1 MKFSLSAFVRNLMF
15 TQVLKTS
22 SVVKMQNLTD
32 REISWLAFNQRVLEL
47 AEDKSLPL
55 LERVRFLT
63 IFSSNLDEFYMVRVA
78 SVLRKIEN
86 NISTVN
92 TAGYAPQELLA
103 EISRIAKDLVAH
115 QYRIFEQDLRPA
127 LAQEGI
133 ELVTWKDL
141 KSEEKSHLQ
150 ELFKAR
156 IFPVL
161 TPLAVDPSHPFP
173 YISGLS
179 LNLGVRVINPE
190 TKEKFFARV
199 KVPPILSRLIP
210 TSENSTRFIPLEDL
224 IAQNLDQL
232 FPGMDIVGH
241 LTFRVTRNQD
251 LEIDEDD
258 SEDLLTSLEQELLLR
273 RFGPPVRLEV
283 EENVNQELLT
293 MLMEELEIDPLNVI
307 RCGHPV
313 NLQDL
318 GKIADLN
325 IAALHFSSFNSKT
338 PHLLADID
346 EEDHDVYFSALR
358 QGEILLHHPYD
369 SFTNSVVNFLN
380 HAAADPKVLAI
391 KQTLYRTSGDSPIIA
406 ALIEAAEAGK
416 QVLAVIEIRARFDEQ
431 ANVRW
436 ARKLEAAGVHVVYG
450 LMGLKTHAKLSL
462 VIRDEQSG
470 IHRYAHVG
478 TGNYNPKTARIYEDL
493 GIISADEVLTEDL
506 TKLFNQLSGFAPQST
521 YSRLLVAPKTLR
533 SGLIAKIDREISHAR
548 AGKAAH
554 IRLKLNSILDEEFVA
569 KFYEA
574 SQAGVKVELL
584 VRGICSVQAGVEGFS
599 ENITARSVLGR
610 FLEHS
615 RIFYFLND
623 GDSEYWIGS
632 ADLMH
637 RNLDR
642 RVECLVRIFDPAHVR
657 KLEEI
662 LDIGLSDQTQSWR
675 LAGQRWTRHAVAEDG
690 TRLTDAHSHHLNK
703 NLKGS

>member
-1 MKFSLSAFVRNLMF
+1 MFSLRAFLRNLMF

>member
-1 MKFSLSAFVRNLMF
+1 MFSLRALIRNLLF
-15 TQVLKTS
+15 TQALNTS
-22 SVVKMQNLTD
+22 TVAKVQNLTD

-47 AEDKSLPL
+47 AEDKSIPL

-115 QYRIFEQDLRPA
+115 QYRIFDQDLRPA

-141 KSEEKSHLQ
+141 KSDEKSHLQ
-150 ELFKAR
+150 ELFKSR

-179 LNLGVRVINPE
+179 LNLGVRVINPD

-224 IAQNLDQL
+224 IAKNLDQL

-283 EENVNQELLT
+283 EEDVNQELLT

-318 GKIADLN
+318 SKIADLR
-325 IAALHFSSFNSKT
+325 IPALHFPSFNSKT
-338 PHLLADID
+338 PRALAGID

-369 SFTNSVVNFLN
+369 SFTHSVVDFLN
-380 HAAADPKVLAI
+380 HAAVDPKVLAI
-391 KQTLYRTSGDSPIIA
+391 KQTLYRTSGDSPIVA

-478 TGNYNPKTARIYEDL
+478 TGNYNPKTARTYEDL
-493 GIISADEVLTEDL
+493 GILSADEVLTEDL
-506 TKLFNQLSGFAPQST
+506 AKLFNQLSGFAPQST
-521 YSRLLVAPKTLR
+521 YSRLLVAPKSLR
-533 SGLIAKIDREISHAR
+533 PELLAKIDREIVHAR
-548 AGKAAH
+548 AGKPAH
-554 IRLKLNSILDEEFVA
+554 IRLKLNSILDEEFCA

-574 SQAGVKVELL
+574 SQAGVKIELL
-584 VRGICSVQAGVEGFS
+584 VRGICSVQAGVEGLS
-599 ENITARSVLGR
+599 ENIIARSVLGR

-615 RIFYFLND
+615 RVFYFLND

-642 RVECLVRIFDPAHVR
+642 RVECLVRIFDPTHIR
-657 KLEEI
+657 QLEEI
-662 LDIGLSDQTQSWR
+662 LNIGISDQTQSWR
-675 LAGQRWTRHAVAEDG
+675 LTGQRWTRQAVGEDG
-690 TRLTDAHSHHLNK
+690 TRLLDAHSHHLNK

>member
-1 MKFSLSAFVRNLMF
+1 MFSLRALIRNLLF
-15 TQVLKTS
+15 TQVLNTS

-47 AEDKSLPL
+47 AEDKSIPL

-92 TAGYAPQELLA
+92 SAGFAPQELLA
-103 EISRIAKDLVAH
+103 EISRIVKDLVAH
-115 QYRIFEQDLRPA
+115 QYRIFDQDLRPA

-133 ELVTWKDL
+133 ELVSWKDL
-141 KSEEKSHLQ
+141 KADEKSHLQ
-150 ELFKAR
+150 DLFKSR

-179 LNLGVRVINPE
+179 LNLGVRVINPD

-210 TSENSTRFIPLEDL
+210 TSDNSTRFIPLEDL
-224 IAQNLDQL
+224 IAENLDQL
-232 FPGMDIVGH
+232 FPGMQLGGH

-283 EENVNQELLT
+283 EEGVNQELLT

-307 RCGHPV
+307 RSGHPV

-318 GKIADLN
+318 SKIADLR
-325 IAALHFSSFNSKT
+325 IPALHFPAFNSKT
-338 PHLLADID
+338 PRPLLGID

-369 SFTNSVVNFLN
+369 SFTHSVVDFLN

-391 KQTLYRTSGDSPIIA
+391 KQTLYRTSGDSPIVA

-478 TGNYNPKTARIYEDL
+478 TGNYNPKTARTYEDL
-493 GIISADEVLTEDL
+493 GILSGDEVLTEDL
-506 TKLFNQLSGFAPQST
+506 AKLFNQLSGFAPQST

-533 SGLIAKIDREISHAR
+533 PELLAKMDREISHAR
-548 AGKAAH
+548 AGKPAH
-554 IRLKLNSILDEEFVA
+554 IRLKLNSILDEEFVE

-574 SQAGVKVELL
+574 SRAGVKIELL
-584 VRGICSVQAGVEGFS
+584 VRGICSVQAGIEGLS
-599 ENITARSVLGR
+599 ENIIARSVLGR

-615 RIFYFLND
+615 RVFYFLND
-623 GDSEYWIGS
+623 GDPEYWIGS

-642 RVECLVRIFDPAHVR
+642 RVECLVRIFDPAHVSQ
-657 KLEEI
+657 LEEI
-662 LDIGLSDQTQSWR
+662 LNIGMSDQTQSWR
-675 LAGQRWTRHAVAEDG
+675 LTGQRWTRQAIGEDG
-690 TRLTDAHSHHLNK
+690 TRFLDAHSHHLNK

>member
-1 MKFSLSAFVRNLMF
+1 
-15 TQVLKTS
+15 
-22 SVVKMQNLTD
+22 MQNLTD

-133 ELVTWKDL
+133 ELITWKDL

-150 ELFKAR
+150 ELFKSR

-283 EENVNQELLT
+283 EEDVNQELLT

-325 IAALHFSSFNSKT
+325 IAALHFPSFSSKT
-338 PHLLADID
+338 PHSLVGID

-548 AGKAAH
+548 AGKPAH

-584 VRGICSVQAGVEGFS
+584 VRGICSVQAGVEGLS
-599 ENITARSVLGR
+599 ENVTARSVLGR

-642 RVECLVRIFDPAHVR
+642 RVECLVRIFDPSHVR
-657 KLEEI
+657 QLEEI
-662 LDIGLSDQTQSWR
+662 LNIGISDQTQSWR
-675 LAGQRWTRHAVAEDG
+675 LTGQRWTRQAVAEDG
-690 TRLTDAHSHHLNK
+690 TRLVDAHSHHLNK

>member
-1 MKFSLSAFVRNLMF
+1 MFSLRALVRNLLF
-15 TQVLKTS
+15 TQALNTS

-92 TAGYAPQELLA
+92 SAGYAPQELLA

-133 ELVTWKDL
+133 ELITWKDL

-179 LNLGVRVINPE
+179 LNLGVRVVNPE

-224 IAQNLDQL
+224 IAENLDQL
-232 FPGMDIVGH
+232 FPGMEIVGH

-283 EENVNQELLT
+283 EEDVNQELLT

-318 GKIADLN
+318 SKIADLK
-325 IAALHFSSFNSKT
+325 IAALHFPSFSSKT
-338 PHLLADID
+338 PRALAGID

-369 SFTNSVVNFLN
+369 SFTHSVVDFLN

-391 KQTLYRTSGDSPIIA
+391 KQTLYRTSGDSPIVA

-493 GIISADEVLTEDL
+493 GILSADEVLTEDL

-533 SGLIAKIDREISHAR
+533 PGLIEKIDREISHAR

-554 IRLKLNSILDEEFVA
+554 IRLKLNSILDEEFCA

-574 SQAGVKVELL
+574 SQAGVKIELL
-584 VRGICSVQAGVEGFS
+584 VRGICSVQAGVEGLS
-599 ENITARSVLGR
+599 ENITARSLLGR

-623 GDSEYWIGS
+623 GDPEYWIGS

-642 RVECLVRIFDPAHVR
+642 RVECLVRIFDPSHVR
-657 KLEEI
+657 QLEEI
-662 LDIGLSDQTQSWR
+662 LNIGISDQTQSWR
-675 LAGQRWTRHAVAEDG
+675 LTGQRWTRQAVAEDG
-690 TRLTDAHSHHLNK
+690 TRLVDAHSHHLNK